1 MLLGMNDLAVQLD
14 TSEQHR
20 GRTAPEGAAHVAD
33 SSPTPETA
41 WRSRPV
47 RWIIL
52 CGILLTVAIAVG
64 TGIMLSNLRN
74 RALTENEREIQ
85 NIALVLAKQME
96 RDFDAVVSVQTS
108 LIERI
113 QALGIASS
121 EDFEQ
126 KLSNYN
132 TYLLLKDKVVG
143 FNYLGALI
151 LVNSQG
157 KIFNFSR
164 SWPIPDINT
173 EDRDYFTAL

>member
-1 MLLGMNDLAVQLD
+1 MSDLAAQLD
-14 TSEQHR
+14 ASERHR
-20 GRTAPEGAAHVAD
+20 RRTAPGGPARVAD
-33 SSPTPETA
+33 NSPAAGTA

-52 CGILLTVAIAVG
+52 CGVLLIVAIAVV
-64 TGIMLSNLRN
+64 TGLMLSNLRS
-74 RALTENEREIQ
+74 RALTECEREIK

-113 QALGIASS
+113 RALGIASS

-143 FNYLGALI
+143 FN
-151 LVNSQG
+151 
-157 KIFNFSR
+157 
-164 SWPIPDINT
+164 
-173 EDRDYFTAL
+173 RD